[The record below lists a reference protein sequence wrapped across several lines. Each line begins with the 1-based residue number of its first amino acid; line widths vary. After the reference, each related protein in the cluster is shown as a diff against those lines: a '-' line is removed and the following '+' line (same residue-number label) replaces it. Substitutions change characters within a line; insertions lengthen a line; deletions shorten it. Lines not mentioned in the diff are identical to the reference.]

1 MQLIR
6 VFHNICKTDLLRV
19 IIAINRVALIVAL
32 VAHSTLPQLLHRFVV
47 NHVRIL
53 VPQVLHNVIYELPSL
68 PLEFSLHSVLFI
80 VICTHLSCLDHF

>member
-6 VFHNICKTDLLRV
+6 VLHNIRKTDLLRV

-68 PLEFSLHSVLFI
+68 PLKLSLHLVFFTLFH
-80 VICTHLSCLDHF
+80 TYLSSLNDF